1 MFHVEHRQT
10 NSLTALLLQSA
21 AELCISL
28 PSASVPQFMI
38 YLEELRNWNKSIN
51 LTAIED
57 DREIVIKHFV
67 DSLAITRWVELPS
80 GASLLDIGSGAGFP
94 GMPIKLVRPDLSVGF
109 LEPNEKKAAFLRFV
123 IGKLRL
129 SNATVIPSKLDAF
142 DPTNRVYQQ
151 YDCLTVR
158 ALRVETIGLSIS
170 NLLKPDGIAVLYRAS
185 RAEESFSLNG
195 LALDR
200 EVEYELPSGLGHR
213 VLSIFSRSQT

>member
-1 MFHVEHRQT
+1 
-10 NSLTALLLQSA
+10 
-21 AELCISL
+21 
-28 PSASVPQFMI
+28 MI